1 MVILGLIIL
10 SSVKLVTDTYMFNT
24 SNEDL
29 KNLSTSLDLF
39 FTIAF
44 GLESIIKSIA
54 LGFFMD
60 KGSYLRET
68 WNFLDF
74 FIAITSIIDAALTDF
89 EIPLIK
95 VLRML
100 RTLRPLRFIS
110 HNSAMKTIVTA
121 LLSSLGG
128 IVNVAIVVMAVWLMF
143 AILAVNLY

>member
-29 KNLSTSLDLF
+29 KNLSDSLDLF

-44 GLESIIKSIA
+44 VLESIIKSIA

-89 EIPLIK
+89 DITLIK
-95 VLRML
+95 ILRML

-128 IVNVAIVVMAVWLMF
+128 IVNVAIVVMAVWLMI